1 MPRPSTRVLV
11 FGAAAAFVVLAII
24 LLSTSPAARTAREVE
39 ERRAAAQAEGT
50 TPKAVPSVTVDATTV
65 SPVSAKTTVDVA
77 GVLNPV
83 REVVIG
89 AEIGGRVIAIDAEEH
104 TPVEQGEILVRLD
117 PALPEAA
124 VEQAR
129 ASLLRA
135 EASARL
141 ARSEVARQREL
152 SRQGVASASELDRA
166 ESQDQTSDAEVAQA
180 RAALNDAETRLAKTE
195 IRAPFG
201 GVVSALDLEPGA
213 YLAPGMAVAELAD
226 LGEVEIEVGLSDQ
239 EILAVSDR
247 MPVRVSVEALPGRWF
262 EGRVVNPGR
271 TADAQTRKYPVAVR
285 VPNPDGTLLPGMLG
299 TVRFELGDARPVLR
313 IPRRSVSREFELE
326 YLYVLEPADGGDTAR
341 QRRVKTRPVAF
352 QPELLEITDGVE
364 AGERIATSG
373 VAALRDGQLVRV
385 RQSASTAARPAEDPA
400 S

>member
-262 EGRVVNPGR
+262 DGHVVNPGR

-285 VPNPDGTLLPGMLG
+285 VPNSDGTLLPGMLG